1 MVKPELDVNLPSA
14 GMPAEGID
22 ERGDRMSGKYFI
34 GLLLVMLMGLGVT
47 VPAEA
52 DVYFQCP
59 TTPGGSFAD
68 LNGDGMIRAD
78 DGEITGAVTPNQ
90 VCMHLS
96 SGDGFVNMADKELDP
111 DGDGFGHSQYMFG
124 FSNVT
129 GVPDSLVMET
139 GMVHADLPAPTIRIK
154 ENDEFYLT
162 LTNVGMMLR
171 PDLFDPHTVHF
182 HGFPNASAIFD
193 GVPDD
198 SISINMGSSLTY
210 YYNIKDAG
218 TYLYHC
224 HVEAAEHMQMGMIG
238 NLYVEPAQD
247 GTPILYNG
255 RTYTQYAYNDGDGST
270 GYDVAFPIQITAF
283 DPVFHDEHIAVQP
296 LPFAFMDDQ
305 YPMINGRG
313 YPDTMNPAELANSFD
328 GNLSQKVNSIITAE
342 QGERILLR
350 VNSVITT
357 NFITMAIQGIPMQ
370 IVGNGARK
378 LGPMNDTSQYYY
390 TNSIALGGGEAL
402 DVILDTNGPDGING
416 TADDIAPGT
425 YFLYS
430 TNVDHLANFQEDYG
444 GAMTEIV
451 ISAAP

>member
-1 MVKPELDVNLPSA
+1 
-14 GMPAEGID
+14 
-22 ERGDRMSGKYFI
+22 
-34 GLLLVMLMGLGVT
+34 MLMGLGVT
-47 VPAEA
+47 VPASA

-59 TTPGGSFAD
+59 TGPGGSFSD
-68 LNGDGMIRAD
+68 INGDGMIRAD
-78 DGEITGAVTPNQ
+78 DGEIVNPVSPTE

-96 SGDGFVNMADKELDP
+96 SGDGFVNMADKMLDP

-129 GVPDSLVMET
+129 DVPDSQVMEV
-139 GMVHADLPAPTIRIK
+139 GMVHANLPAPTIRIK
-154 ENDEFYLT
+154 EGDEFYLT
-162 LTNVGMMLR
+162 LTNVGMMMR

-193 GVPDD
+193 GVPDG

-210 YYNIKDAG
+210 YYKIMDAG

-247 GTPILYNG
+247 DTPILYNG
-255 RTYTQYAYNDGDGST
+255 RTYTQFAYNDGDGST
-270 GYDVAFPIQITAF
+270 GYDVAYPIQITAF
-283 DPVFHDEHIAVQP
+283 DPNFHDQHIAVQP
-296 LPFAFMDDQ
+296 LPFAHMHDQ
-305 YPMINGRG
+305 YPLINGRG
-313 YPDTMNPAELANSFD
+313 YPDTINTADPDGMANSFD
-328 GNLSQKVNSIITAE
+328 GNKSQKVDSLITATAG
-342 QGERILLR
+342 QRILLR
-350 VNSVITT
+350 VGSVITT
-357 NFITMAIQGIPMQ
+357 NFITMTIQGIPMQ
-370 IVGNGARK
+370 VVGNGARK
-378 LGPMNDTSQYYY
+378 LGPSNDTSQYYF
-390 TNSIALGGGEAL
+390 TNSIALGGGEAM